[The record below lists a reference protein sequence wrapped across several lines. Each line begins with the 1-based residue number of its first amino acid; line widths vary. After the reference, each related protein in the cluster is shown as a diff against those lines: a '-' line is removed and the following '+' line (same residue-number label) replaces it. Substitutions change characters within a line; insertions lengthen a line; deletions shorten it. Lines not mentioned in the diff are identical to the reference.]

1 MDKIKEKPQATS
13 SIREK
18 ITAVPKEL
26 VHRGLEDGT
35 DRLRTQLRDAAQ
47 QGRRD
52 DYGGDQIEDT
62 TADSMRR
69 MERGAEKL
77 IKEKRKNR
85 ASRDGSSADSTAGDP
100 APEIRTREH
109 ESRVN
114 AAAADQPAEPV
125 GKAGQRI
132 KTKDAYLRAQTETQV
147 SGLSPERTQ
156 GQQPFIRERGRQA
169 AQKSAQD
176 RVERMRQ
183 PAGSGQ
189 EPMQPVGDRRSSGR
203 TAHGNGGQAGR
214 DCIAHAA
221 KGGACPRCRP
231 PAKRETQNTCHKG
244 GRPWQGPCATQ
255 SRLPAPPGGW

>member
-100 APEIRTREH
+100 APEIRTRAVSTPQRQT
-109 ESRVN
+109 SRRN
-114 AAAADQPAEPV
+114 RSEKPGSGSRPRTHTCALKRKRRFPACHQSAPRASNPSS
-125 GKAGQRI
+125 GSAG
-132 KTKDAYLRAQTETQV
+132 
-147 SGLSPERTQ
+147 
-156 GQQPFIRERGRQA
+156 GRQ
-169 AQKSAQD
+169 
-176 RVERMRQ
+176 
-183 PAGSGQ
+183 
-189 EPMQPVGDRRSSGR
+189 RRSPRRTESSGCVSQ
-203 TAHGNGGQAGR
+203 QAAGKSL
-214 DCIAHAA
+214 C
-221 KGGACPRCRP
+221 
-231 PAKRETQNTCHKG
+231 N
-244 GRPWQGPCATQ
+244 
-255 SRLPAPPGGW
+255 L

>member
-100 APEIRTREH
+100 APEIPRRRSVHGSMKAVSTPQRQTSRRNRSEKPGSGSRPRTHTCALKRK
-109 ESRVN
+109 RRF
-114 AAAADQPAEPV
+114 PACHQSAPRASNPSS
-125 GKAGQRI
+125 GSAG
-132 KTKDAYLRAQTETQV
+132 
-147 SGLSPERTQ
+147 
-156 GQQPFIRERGRQA
+156 GRQ
-169 AQKSAQD
+169 
-176 RVERMRQ
+176 
-183 PAGSGQ
+183 
-189 EPMQPVGDRRSSGR
+189 RRSPRRTESSGCVSQ
-203 TAHGNGGQAGR
+203 QAAGKSL
-214 DCIAHAA
+214 C
-221 KGGACPRCRP
+221 
-231 PAKRETQNTCHKG
+231 N
-244 GRPWQGPCATQ
+244 
-255 SRLPAPPGGW
+255 L

>member
-1 MDKIKEKPQATS
+1 MDKIKEK
-13 SIREK
+13 
-18 ITAVPKEL
+18 TAGHILHPGEDNGCPKG
-26 VHRGLEDGT
+26 VGPSRPGGWRGPPA
-35 DRLRTQLRDAAQ
+35 DAAPWTPPSR
-47 QGRRD
+47 GGGND
-52 DYGGDQIEDT
+52 HGGDQIEDT

-114 AAAADQPAEPV
+114 AAAADQPAESV

-156 GQQPFIRERGRQA
+156 GQQPFIRERRAAGSAEVRAGQSRADASVRQA
-169 AQKSAQD
+169 AGKSLC
-176 RVERMRQ
+176 
-183 PAGSGQ
+183 
-189 EPMQPVGDRRSSGR
+189 
-203 TAHGNGGQAGR
+203 N
-214 DCIAHAA
+214 
-221 KGGACPRCRP
+221 
-231 PAKRETQNTCHKG
+231 
-244 GRPWQGPCATQ
+244 
-255 SRLPAPPGGW
+255 L

>member
-156 GQQPFIRERGRQA
+156 GQQPFIRERGGGSAEVRAGQSRADASASRQRA
-169 AQKSAQD
+169 RAYATC
-176 RVERMRQ
+176 
-183 PAGSGQ
+183 
-189 EPMQPVGDRRSSGR
+189 RRSPVFRQNCTWEWG
-203 TAHGNGGQAGR
+203 AGGTGLY
-214 DCIAHAA
+214 
-221 KGGACPRCRP
+221 RP
-231 PAKRETQNTCHKG
+231 CGQRWSLPKM
-244 GRPWQGPCATQ
+244 
-255 SRLPAPPGGW
+255 PAPCQKGNAKHLP

>member
-85 ASRDGSSADSTAGDP
+85 ASRDGSSADSTAGIPRRRSVHGSMKAVSTPQRQTSRRNRSEKPGSGSRPRTHTCALKRKRRFP
-100 APEIRTREH
+100 ACHQSAPRA
-109 ESRVN
+109 SN
-114 AAAADQPAEPV
+114 PSS
-125 GKAGQRI
+125 GSAG
-132 KTKDAYLRAQTETQV
+132 
-147 SGLSPERTQ
+147 
-156 GQQPFIRERGRQA
+156 GRQ
-169 AQKSAQD
+169 
-176 RVERMRQ
+176 
-183 PAGSGQ
+183 
-189 EPMQPVGDRRSSGR
+189 RRSPRRTESSGCVSQ
-203 TAHGNGGQAGR
+203 QAAGKSL
-214 DCIAHAA
+214 C
-221 KGGACPRCRP
+221 
-231 PAKRETQNTCHKG
+231 N
-244 GRPWQGPCATQ
+244 
-255 SRLPAPPGGW
+255 L

>member
-100 APEIRTREH
+100 AGFRPVTRAH
-109 ESRVN
+109 PGPATLHPGAR
-114 AAAADQPAEPV
+114 AAGSAEV
-125 GKAGQRI
+125 RAGQSRA
-132 KTKDAYLRAQTETQV
+132 DASASRQRARAYATC
-147 SGLSPERTQ
+147 
-156 GQQPFIRERGRQA
+156 
-169 AQKSAQD
+169 
-176 RVERMRQ
+176 
-183 PAGSGQ
+183 
-189 EPMQPVGDRRSSGR
+189 RRSPVFR
-203 TAHGNGGQAGR
+203 
-214 DCIAHAA
+214 
-221 KGGACPRCRP
+221 
-231 PAKRETQNTCHKG
+231 QNCTWEWG
-244 GRPWQGPCATQ
+244 
-255 SRLPAPPGGW
+255 